1 MYVCSARGWRTE
13 NSPPPP
19 PQLDYKPDGSNY
31 SLMMAELQEAQKP
44 MEIRALWGPFL
55 GHCGVPF
62 WSLVGGGPFR
72 FVDQRTH
79 ISSIHELKDHGLI
92 LGAGPQKNSR
102 LP

>member
-19 PQLDYKPDGSNY
+19 PQLDYKPYGSNY

-44 MEIRALWGPFL
+44 MEIGALWGPFL
-55 GHCGVPF
+55 EPCGG
-62 WSLVGGGPFR
+62 GGGPFR

-92 LGAGPQKNSR
+92 LGAGPQKK
-102 LP
+102 